1 MTSAME
7 VQQNSSYGPP
17 EIGPEEIELVQVL
30 GDGSFGTVYRGKC
43 RKKDVAVKILHNQQL
58 DQKTLQAFRKEVE
71 IMSKIFHPNIV
82 LFMGACTVPG
92 HLRIVT
98 ELMPRGDVE
107 TMLKDANINLTLFTR
122 MRMALDAALGMTWL
136 HQSNPQIIHR
146 DLKTANLLIDD
157 NLTIKVCDFGLSQ
170 IKRRDDFLKDG
181 QDGAK
186 GTPLWMAPE
195 VLMGQ
200 QFNEKCDVYS
210 FGIVLW
216 ELTTR
221 TEPFQE
227 YNSFDTFRKDICLRK
242 VRPPIPP
249 DAHADV
255 ISLMKRC
262 WDPNPSVRP
271 SFGTIV
277 QELENTLVDIAV
289 RDEWG
294 QRFWKENFA
303 AKMQVSWSTF
313 IKSFEYFVT
322 QCNTLLIPPLSDHPK
337 KEQLEK
343 ATLPQLEEFARKS
356 PQAHMMANEEFTRR
370 CTNPVY
376 QQEQDRNQKS
386 FKMVLAEVPASAHGI
401 VITNEEE
408 VVRLEKFGD
417 VLAWFGPL
425 VESQKG
431 VVLMEKIRNLIKEPW
446 FHGDISTPQSEL
458 LLGHKPNGTF
468 LVRFSTSSPGA
479 YTISRVGHTNGA
491 ISHHR
496 IINQPGTGFLWNT
509 KAYPSL
515 IELMRD
521 VKNELGLLYPA
532 GGSKYQSIFAPSVA
546 SSGYVVEKK

>member
-1 MTSAME
+1 ME
-7 VQQNSSYGPP
+7 VVQPPSSSGPP

-107 TMLKDANINLTLFTR
+107 TMLKDANINLTLYTR
-122 MRMALDAALGMTWL
+122 MKMALDAAFGMTWL

-146 DLKTANLLIDD
+146 DLKTANLLIDE

-181 QDGAK
+181 SDGAK

-200 QFNEKCDVYS
+200 QFNEKADVYS

-216 ELTTR
+216 ELMTR

-242 VRPPIPP
+242 VRPPVPADGHP
-249 DAHADV
+249 DVA
-255 ISLMKRC
+255 SLMKRC
-262 WDPNPSVRP
+262 WDANPAVRP
-271 SFGTIV
+271 SFSSIV
-277 QELENTLVDIAV
+277 QEIENTLVDIAI

-303 AKMQVSWSTF
+303 SKSQVPWSTF
-313 IKSFEYFVT
+313 TKSFDYFVT
-322 QCNTLLIPPLSDHPK
+322 QCNTLLIPPLTENPT
-337 KEQLEK
+337 KEQLK
-343 ATLPQLEEFARKS
+343 NATLPQLEDFARKS
-356 PQAHMMANEEFTRR
+356 PQAHTIANEEYTRR
-370 CTNPVY
+370 YTNPIY
-376 QQEQDRNQKS
+376 QQEQERNQKA
-386 FKMVLAEVPASAHGI
+386 FKFVLAEVPTPNHGI

-417 VLAWFGPL
+417 ILNWFGPL
-425 VESQKG
+425 VENQKG
-431 VVLMEKIRNLIKEPW
+431 VVLMDKIRILIKEPW
-446 FHGDISTPQSEL
+446 FHGDLSTPQSEIL
-458 LLGHKPNGTF
+458 LAHKPAGSF

-479 YTISRVGHTNGA
+479 YTISRVSHTNNS

-496 IINQPGTGFLWNT
+496 ITNQPGSGFIWNN
-509 KAYPSL
+509 KAYPTL
-515 IELMRD
+515 IDLMRD
-521 VKNELGLLYPA
+521 AKAELGLIYPCA
-532 GGSKYQSIFAPSVA
+532 GSKYQTIFAPSVP